1 MPHERDCKVQEAIAE
16 NKDFRAEKLPMS
28 QPIFAILS
36 ALRFGKVAHEVEH
49 EDGKQKGLWI

>member
-1 MPHERDCKVQEAIAE
+1 MSA
-16 NKDFRAEKLPMS
+16 RAEKLPMS

-36 ALRFGKVAHEVEH
+36 ALRLGKAAHEEED